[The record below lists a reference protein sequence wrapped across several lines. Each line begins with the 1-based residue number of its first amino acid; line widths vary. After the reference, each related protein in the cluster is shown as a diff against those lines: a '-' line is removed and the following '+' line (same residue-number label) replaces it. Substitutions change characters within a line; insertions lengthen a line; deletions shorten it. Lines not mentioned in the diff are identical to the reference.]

1 MPKCTSNDLPAFAVC
16 PFSHAASVYDADI
29 RWFINPN
36 DLVPLVTKLTS
47 YGRGFCKIQLAA
59 EGMDSHFSHRYEK
72 ELPDERGQLFP

>member
-1 MPKCTSNDLPAFAVC
+1 MPKSAPNDLPAFTVC
-16 PFSHAASVYDADI
+16 TFSHTAGVYDADV

-36 DLVPLVTKLTS
+36 DLVSLVAELTG
-47 YGRGFCKIQLAA
+47 YGRGFGKIQFAA